1 MSETK
6 GTSTQLSHS
15 AKTRFYSIG
24 SRLLLFTVILLLAQY
39 LIIAYKDW
47 RSLKKFSANQVKM
60 MADIK
65 HSAFN
70 HELNTYELMGKMI
83 LNNISKDEKIIK
95 AFAARDRKT
104 LTELTLPLFDEMK
117 KNYKA
122 KQFHFHIPPAISFL
136 RVQNPKKFND
146 DLSGFRKTIL
156 QANSEKKEISG
167 LEVGVTDLGFRVVK
181 PLFDQ
186 NKKHIGS
193 VEYGGDVNSDFIQGF
208 LNNCSREVLEGGLN
222 ISVCARTLDNTY
234 KIIGSNFE
242 NDNSEDSAAIM
253 EELGN
258 KER

>member
-83 LNNISKDEKIIK
+83 LNNISKDE
-95 AFAARDRKT
+95 
-104 LTELTLPLFDEMK
+104 
-117 KNYKA
+117 
-122 KQFHFHIPPAISFL
+122 
-136 RVQNPKKFND
+136 
-146 DLSGFRKTIL
+146 
-156 QANSEKKEISG
+156 
-167 LEVGVTDLGFRVVK
+167 
-181 PLFDQ
+181 
-186 NKKHIGS
+186 
-193 VEYGGDVNSDFIQGF
+193 
-208 LNNCSREVLEGGLN
+208 
-222 ISVCARTLDNTY
+222 
-234 KIIGSNFE
+234 
-242 NDNSEDSAAIM
+242 
-253 EELGN
+253 
-258 KER
+258 